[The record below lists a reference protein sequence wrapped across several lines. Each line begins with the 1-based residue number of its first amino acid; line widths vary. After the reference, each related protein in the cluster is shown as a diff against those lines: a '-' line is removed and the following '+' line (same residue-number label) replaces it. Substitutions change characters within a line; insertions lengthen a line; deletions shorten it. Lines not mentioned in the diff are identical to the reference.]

1 MVNFAYIV
9 SNLITLA
16 ISVAQIKATL
26 IVPKLKLRASE
37 LTNLILSTLFIVY
50 CYYKDR
56 AIVFILFFANG
67 SFYLSSCS
75 RPSYS
80 FSSMRLFSF
89 S

>member
-56 AIVFILFFANG
+56 AIVFFPVARDHPTLFQACG
-67 SFYLSSCS
+67 
-75 RPSYS
+75 YS
-80 FSSMRLFSF
+80 PFLN
-89 S
+89 

>member
-16 ISVAQIKATL
+16 IFVAQIKATL

-37 LTNLILSTLFIVY
+37 LTNLILSTFFIVY

-67 SFYLSSCS
+67 SF
-75 RPSYS
+75 
-80 FSSMRLFSF
+80 
-89 S
+89 

>member
-56 AIVFILFFANG
+56 AIVFILFLASG
-67 SFYLSSCS
+67 SF
-75 RPSYS
+75 
-80 FSSMRLFSF
+80 
-89 S
+89 